1 MPQDGGSSPVRF
13 GHGARQIE
21 LGNGCGCR
29 IKRTHPIKEK
39 PESRSGTSDD
49 VASRQSALRRW
60 AEHVEHIRQAINSRS
75 GPAIA
80 KFPLSA
86 APKASTRRLP
96 TNNESAFW

>member
-39 PESRSGTSDD
+39 PESRAGTSDD

-60 AEHVEHIRQAINSRS
+60 AEHVEHIRQGNQCTVRTRNRQIPIIS
-75 GPAIA
+75 
-80 KFPLSA
+80 SA
-86 APKASTRRLP
+86 QSKHATAANK
-96 TNNESAFW
+96 